1 MNLDT
6 LNIFIT
12 LAEELHFRK
21 TSDQHHITISTVTRL
36 IQRLEKELNTTLF
49 KRNNRKVALTKEGKK
64 VYNYAKKT
72 RTAYQELLNN
82 LHPHDSKQL
91 QGQIKL
97 YSTVTAAYH
106 ILPPIIKSFR
116 QNYPAIMTYL
126 ETGEVKQGDDKL
138 LAEDID
144 FSIGIINKK
153 KLTQFLSKKV
163 LETPLIFIEPIQK
176 QTQTTLSMIFPEQGD
191 LATIIKKYLTHHKQP
206 YTVHSYVKGHEAILS
221 MVSAGLGSAI
231 LPKIV
236 VENSHLSQLIKE
248 NKTYTHLPTLEVGLF
263 AKKTALSPVQQ
274 AFWNEINKK

>member
-64 VYNYAKKT
+64 VYDYAKKT
-72 RTAYQELLNN
+72 RMAYQDLLNN
-82 LHPHDSKQL
+82 LHPHHSKQL

-248 NKTYTHLPTLEVGLF
+248 NRTYTNLPTLEVGLF